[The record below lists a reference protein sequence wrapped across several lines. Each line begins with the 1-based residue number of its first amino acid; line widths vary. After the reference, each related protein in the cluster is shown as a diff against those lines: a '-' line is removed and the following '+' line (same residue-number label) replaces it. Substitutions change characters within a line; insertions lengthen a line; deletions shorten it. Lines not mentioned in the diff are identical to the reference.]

1 MVEISLNPVRVLC
14 LVAVNYFSY
23 PLSKRRKSK
32 SKRKVSGRV
41 TVVESKYIDL
51 QWEMPN

>member
-1 MVEISLNPVRVLC
+1 MEIEFRLGLRVKVGLK
-14 LVAVNYFSY
+14 
-23 PLSKRRKSK
+23 KRRKSK

-51 QWEMPN
+51 QWQMPN